1 MPFSRNS
8 SRISL
13 AAILTLLTGLAVTGL
28 LFVAVS
34 ALEYSKMELSFQQ
47 RGHMRAAAIRRGMD
61 DALELVT
68 IINTLFRSVGVVDRE
83 QFAAFTQPLLERYPF
98 VQAFNFSRVMDH
110 ASARRHEADLQRQ
123 YPGYAARGQPPAA
136 GARPQH
142 VIIDYGAAGG
152 QRGGLRA
159 GRGGAAGHG
168 ARDGRGGR
176 QRPAAHHRADE
187 TRTGA
192 QQKAS

>member
-1 MPFSRNS
+1 
-8 SRISL
+8 
-13 AAILTLLTGLAVTGL
+13 
-28 LFVAVS
+28 VAVS

-98 VQAFNFSRVMDH
+98 VQAFNFSRVDH

-123 YPGYAARGQPPAA
+123 YPGYVLHEANRQPLAR
-136 GARPQH
+136 ARSTSSSTTWS
-142 VIIDYGAAGG
+142 
-152 QRGGLRA
+152 RWRA
-159 GRGGAAGHG
+159 TR
-168 ARDGRGGR
+168 
-176 QRPAAHHRADE
+176 RPSGWTRRRCRAW
-187 TRTGA
+187 RA
-192 QQKAS
+192 